1 MTSRKLGLRLGEVA
15 KEVPFNNFKVY
26 GDGNGDGKADGGR
39 FRVMCLDVWNKV
51 VKVSYDEKFV
61 KSTAILCDV

>member
-1 MTSRKLGLRLGEVA
+1 MTSRKLGLRVAEVA

-26 GDGNGDGKADGGR
+26 ADGHGDGKVQGGR

-51 VKVSYDEKFV
+51 VKVSYDQKFV
-61 KSTAILCDV
+61 KSTSMLTDV